1 MTFVVIRKD
10 AEELDDA
17 EKASLVEVAV
27 SLLDTLRNV
36 VRATNETR

>member
-10 AEELDDA
+10 AEELDDGG
-17 EKASLVEVAV
+17 KASIVQVAIP
-27 SLLDTLRNV
+27 LLDTLRNV